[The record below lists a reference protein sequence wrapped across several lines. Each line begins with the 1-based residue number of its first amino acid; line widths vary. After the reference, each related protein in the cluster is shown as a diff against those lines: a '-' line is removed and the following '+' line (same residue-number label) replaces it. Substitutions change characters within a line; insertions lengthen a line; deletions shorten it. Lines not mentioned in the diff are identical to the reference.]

1 MQNLFCNFWTLLQVS
16 TNFGSLKQFL
26 EFKQL
31 KNDFKSSHSV
41 VPATRGRTEGRL
53 GHDLAARLNRGGS
66 PRRAETGAR
75 VGTVTRSTA
84 ARWRLA
90 GGKVLLVSTSEVP
103 GWRRVGGVEA
113 GLTLAAARCE
123 GAERRRRRR
132 GGGWRRGSG
141 GSGER
146 WGGPAARAE
155 AREKIRPA
163 GGGSVLKGAAG
174 RGPRGVGA
182 AWRRSGRER
191 GALGVARTALRR
203 SVWQQRPGRGARER
217 RCACESEGQ
226 WGRGDAERR
235 G

>member
-16 TNFGSLKQFL
+16 TNFESLKQFL

-41 VPATRGRTEGRL
+41 VPATRGRPEGRL
-53 GHDLAARLNRGGS
+53 GHGLAARLNRGGS

-75 VGTVTRSTA
+75 VSTVTRSTA

-90 GGKVLLVSTSEVP
+90 GGKVLPVSTSEVP
-103 GWRRVGGVEA
+103 GWHRVGGVEA

-123 GAERRRRRR
+123 GAERRRR
-132 GGGWRRGSG
+132 GGGRRRGSG

-174 RGPRGVGA
+174 RGAQRGGRRVEAEWEREGGPWRGEDSAAAQRRVAAARPRRA
-182 AWRRSGRER
+182 
-191 GALGVARTALRR
+191 
-203 SVWQQRPGRGARER
+203 
-217 RCACESEGQ
+217 
-226 WGRGDAERR
+226 
-235 G
+235 